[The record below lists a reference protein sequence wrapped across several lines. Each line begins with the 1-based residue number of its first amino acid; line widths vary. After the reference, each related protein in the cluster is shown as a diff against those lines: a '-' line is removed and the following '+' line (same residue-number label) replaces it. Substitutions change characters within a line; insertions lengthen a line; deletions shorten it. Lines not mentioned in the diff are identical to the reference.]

1 MLPLSAAAVTLHDL
15 SVASIGIPASEFSF
29 NGLANCGDKEM
40 LMLFLPPSKFLWLK
54 AREINNRK
62 STF

>member
-40 LMLFLPPSKFLWLK
+40 LMLFLPPSKFLWL
-54 AREINNRK
+54 NYSSN
-62 STF
+62 